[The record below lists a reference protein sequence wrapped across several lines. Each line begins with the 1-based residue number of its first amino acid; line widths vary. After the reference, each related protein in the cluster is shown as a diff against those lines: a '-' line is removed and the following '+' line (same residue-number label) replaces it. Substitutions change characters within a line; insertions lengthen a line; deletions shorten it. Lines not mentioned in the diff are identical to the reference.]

1 MLAWSGIMLVMSER
15 EGSGVDRLG
24 RSALHYAAASG
35 DLAAVRAAIDA
46 GADVCAGDS
55 AGWTPLHFAAQAQRA
70 DIAIELLAHHAV
82 VDAVDVQGNTPLWR
96 AVFNY
101 RSDPAVLDVL
111 REAGSDPDR
120 ANAHGVSPRQLA
132 GRIANYDVA
141 RHLNW

>member
-1 MLAWSGIMLVMSER
+1 MLVMSER
-15 EGSGVDRLG
+15 EGGGVDRLG

-35 DLAAVRAAIDA
+35 DLAGVRAAIGS

-70 DIAIELLAHHAV
+70 DIAIELLAGHAV

-101 RSDPAVLDVL
+101 QGDPAVLDVL
-111 REAGSDPDR
+111 REAVADPDR

-132 GRIANYDVA
+132 ERIANYDVA
-141 RHLNW
+141 RHVNW

>member
-1 MLAWSGIMLVMSER
+1 MSER

-70 DIAIELLAHHAV
+70 DIAIELLASHAV

-101 RSDPAVLDVL
+101 RGDPAVLDVL
-111 REAGSDPDR
+111 REAGADPDR
-120 ANAHGVSPRQLA
+120 TNAHGVNPRQLA

-141 RHLNW
+141 RHVNW